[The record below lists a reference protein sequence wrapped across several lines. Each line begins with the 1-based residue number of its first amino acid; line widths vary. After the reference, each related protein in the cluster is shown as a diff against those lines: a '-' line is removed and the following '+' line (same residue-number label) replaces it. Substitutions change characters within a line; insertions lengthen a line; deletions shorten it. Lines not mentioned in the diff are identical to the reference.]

1 MRDTLSFAWL
11 SITRHRLRSVLA
23 MAGVAVGVCALTS
36 IMSVEKSWRRAVTD
50 FFASMDLETV
60 RVALPAGENW
70 RERGYKKAALD
81 EGDLAAIA
89 ALRPAVSSAT
99 LMSWTTMRAE
109 TDDDSALE
117 LAVRAVDADF
127 TRTLPDEV
135 REGRLF
141 TAAEAAKQA
150 PVCLLSFE
158 GRVWLFGDGQA
169 VGRRLRI
176 EGNGFQVVGVIA
188 GNRHAGIGTR
198 AVYVPAS
205 WTRALLKA
213 RFGIEPQTEVFART
227 TDPKAAV
234 GQIERLMRERAGGD
248 NTRPFTH
255 SLWQVRQAALN
266 ARNRATLYSGVA
278 GLCALLAAGI
288 GIASLLFVSVA
299 ERSREI
305 GVHRA
310 LGASR
315 AHIYGEYLLASIML
329 SSGGALVGAL
339 AGIPAAAAG
348 AFTSRWQP
356 VLDPL
361 AGEMLMEGVRE
372 LPKLSDIALAVSW
385 DAVAI
390 SVALALLTG
399 ATAALAP
406 ASEAAAVD
414 PALAISLRPG
424 TRNYLRKLLT
434 CLQVGFGVLVLVVL
448 TSYFSVLDS
457 QEKAEARDLLGQD
470 RVSAIADPI
479 AAMRKP
485 VERKYL
491 EACRDAL
498 ASIAGSPAALDRL
511 RAQTP
516 LLAALT
522 PVVPLTLSLGSGVG
536 KAQEVQVLLTTA
548 EAFAYKPELVGQEL
562 QRVVR
567 AFRAGE
573 AVAVINPEVKD
584 DLFAKQDPVGST
596 ISIAGSRF
604 TVIAVRPNPVGMSG
618 MRQAWAPIAFYQTL
632 KHRAPPGS
640 AMSFMD
646 EARVDARPVDERRYA
661 EALAQLRDAL
671 LPMLPE
677 QYRRGIKFSEQIPE
691 TTKQFIFQQKAV
703 AVRGAVGALAVLLV
717 ALIGLA
723 NMLLVSVHQE
733 VRETGVRRALG
744 AQKSDVVMHFLGEG
758 LLLSV
763 VGSAGGLAA
772 GGLVCWATRAWA
784 NLPISV
790 SAFWAVA
797 GAVATVVAGAAI
809 SLVPAAVAARVHPVE
824 ALRYE

>member
-11 SITRHRLRSVLA
+11 SITRHRLRSLLA

-50 FFASMDLETV
+50 FFSSMDLETV
-60 RVALPAGENW
+60 RVALPAGEKW
-70 RERGYKKAALD
+70 REQGFRKPALD
-81 EGDLAAIA
+81 SSDLAAVS
-89 ALRPAVSSAT
+89 ALRPAVGSAT

-109 TDDDSALE
+109 ADDGSALE

-135 REGRLF
+135 KEGRLF
-141 TAAEAAKQA
+141 TAAEEAKQA

-169 VGRRLRI
+169 VGRRIRI
-176 EGNGFQVVGVIA
+176 EGNGFEVVGVIA

-198 AVYVPAS
+198 GVYVPAS

-213 RFGIEPQTEVFART
+213 RWGIEPQTEVFART

-234 GQIERLMRERAGGD
+234 AQIERLMRERAGGD
-248 NTRPFTH
+248 ETRPFTH

-266 ARNRATLYSGVA
+266 ARNRATLYSGIA

-315 AHIYGEYLLASIML
+315 AHVYAEYLIASVIL
-329 SSGGALVGAL
+329 SSGGAVIGAL
-339 AGIPAAAAG
+339 VGIPAAAAG

-361 AGEMLMEGVRE
+361 AGEMLTEGVRE
-372 LPKLSDIALAVSW
+372 LPRLSEIALMVSW
-385 DAVAI
+385 DAIAI

-414 PALAISLRPG
+414 PALAISHRAG

-434 CLQVGFGVLVLVVL
+434 CVQVGFGVLVLVVL
-448 TSYFSVLDS
+448 TSYFSVLES

-485 VERKYL
+485 VERTYL
-491 EACRDAL
+491 AGCKDAL
-498 ASIAGSPAALDRL
+498 ASVAASPAALDRL
-511 RAQTP
+511 RSQTP
-516 LLAALT
+516 LLTSLT
-522 PVVPLTLSLGSGVG
+522 PVVPLPLSLGSGSG

-584 DLFAKQDPVGST
+584 GLFAKQDPVGRT

-632 KHRAPPGS
+632 RHRAPPGS

-646 EARVDARPVDERRYA
+646 EARVDARPMDERRYA
-661 EALAQLRDAL
+661 ESLAQLRDAL
-671 LPMLPE
+671 LPMLPQ
-677 QYRRGIKFSEQIPE
+677 QYRKGIKFSEQIPE
-691 TTKQFIFQQKAV
+691 TTKQFIFQHRAV
-703 AVRGAVGALAVLLV
+703 VVRGAVGALAVLLV
-717 ALIGLA
+717 ALIGLT

-733 VRETGVRRALG
+733 VRETGVRRAFG

-763 VGSAGGLAA
+763 IGSAGGLVV
-772 GGLVCWATRAWA
+772 GGVFCWGARAWA

-797 GAVATVVAGAAI
+797 GATATVAAGTVI
-809 SLVPAAVAARVHPVE
+809 SLLPAAVAARIHPVE

>member
-1 MRDTLSFAWL
+1 
-11 SITRHRLRSVLA
+11 

-50 FFASMDLETV
+50 FFSSMDLETV

-70 RERGYKKAALD
+70 REQGFRKPALD
-81 EGDLAAIA
+81 SSDLAAIS
-89 ALRPAVSSAT
+89 ALRPVVSSAT

-109 TDDDSALE
+109 TDDGSALE
-117 LAVRAVDADF
+117 LAARAVDADF

-135 REGRLF
+135 KEGRLF
-141 TAAEAAKQA
+141 TPEEAARHA
-150 PVCLLSFE
+150 PVCVLSFE
-158 GRVWLFGDGQA
+158 ARVWLFGDERA
-169 VGRRLRI
+169 VGRRIRI
-176 EGNGFQVVGVIA
+176 EGNGFEVVGVIA

-205 WTRALLKA
+205 WTRALLKSHY
-213 RFGIEPQTEVFART
+213 GIEPQTEVFART
-227 TDPKAAV
+227 ADPKAAV
-234 GQIERLMRERAGGD
+234 TQIERLMRERAGGD

-266 ARNRATLYSGVA
+266 ARNRATLYSGIA

-310 LGASR
+310 LGASK
-315 AHIYGEYLLASIML
+315 AHIYGEYLLASVML
-329 SSGGALVGAL
+329 SSGGALIGAL

-361 AGEMLMEGVRE
+361 AGEMLMEGVKE
-372 LPKLSDIALAVSW
+372 LPKLSDIALMVSW
-385 DAVAI
+385 DAIAI
-390 SVALALLTG
+390 AVALALLTG

-414 PALAISLRPG
+414 PALAMSLRPG
-424 TRNYLRKLLT
+424 TRNSLRKLLT

-448 TSYFSVLDS
+448 TSYFSVLES

-479 AAMRKP
+479 AALRKP
-485 VERKYL
+485 VERTYL
-491 EACRDAL
+491 AGCKDAL
-498 ASIAGSPAALDRL
+498 ASVAGSPAALDRL

-516 LLAALT
+516 LLASLT
-522 PVVPLTLSLGSGVG
+522 PVVPLTLSLGSGAG
-536 KAQEVQVLLTTA
+536 KAQDVQVMLTTA

-584 DLFAKQDPVGST
+584 DLFAKQDAVGKT

-618 MRQAWAPIAFYQTL
+618 MHQAWAPIAFYQTM
-632 KHRAPPGS
+632 KHRTPAGS
-640 AMSFMD
+640 AVSFMD

-677 QYRRGIKFSEQIPE
+677 QYRTGIKFSEQIPE
-691 TTKQFIFQQKAV
+691 TTKQFIFQQRAV

-723 NMLLVSVHQE
+723 NMLLVSVHLE
-733 VRETGVRRALG
+733 VRETGVRRAFG

-797 GAVATVVAGAAI
+797 GAVATVVAGAAT
-809 SLVPAAVAARVHPVE
+809 SLLPAAVAARIHPVE